1 MRAVNMR
8 WRGKDYTIPATK
20 AFQIGEQIEDIVT
33 IAEISQWATKPK
45 MHKLARCYA
54 TMLRFA
60 GCKVADATVFDE
72 IMGAQA
78 DADGNM
84 AAAQAIGALAE
95 LLTGGSPDGDGDP
108 AEKTSAS

>member
-1 MRAVNMR
+1 MRAVEMQ
-8 WRGKDYTIPATK
+8 WRGKKYTIPATQ

-33 IAEISQWATKPK
+33 LAEIAQWASRPK
-45 MHKLARCYA
+45 MHKLARCYG

-72 IMGAQA
+72 IMGAKT
-78 DADGNM
+78 DDHGNF

-95 LLTGGSPDGDGDP
+95 LLTGGSPDGEGDQP
-108 AEKTSAS
+108 EKTSAS